1 MVYAVERKQCRVTPH
16 AWYNRGT
23 IILRKERIANRRKS
37 HFLKSISWKSRYYN
51 TDFCSRLSPFCPP
64 KLHGEGLW
72 LLKDSLVFRTI
83 PYCGKKLKTFLKK
96 LKVFKKKLLIFF
108 ENDLIFQSWFTYVC
122 IGLHIRMC
130 SSLRTYVKKRVF
142 WHAGCL
148 RKMLHNPSL
157 LLQWNKNAGNCNKCF
172 IEVAGCPLLLL
183 QKNF

>member
-1 MVYAVERKQCRVTPH
+1 MVVASILVRTLPSLALTNIDTYSCIIRSFSVIYASFYRLFRFDVKQSVFRLFPCKMCALKGLYLHGIWFFGSGKKTM
-16 AWYNRGT
+16 T
-23 IILRKERIANRRKS
+23 
-37 HFLKSISWKSRYYN
+37 FLKKA
-51 TDFCSRLSPFCPP
+51 
-64 KLHGEGLW
+64 
-72 LLKDSLVFRTI
+72 
-83 PYCGKKLKTFLKK
+83 KTFLKK

-122 IGLHIRMC
+122 ISLHIRMC
-130 SSLRTYVKKRVF
+130 SSLRTYVKKRAF